1 MAAAGPAQLQVA
13 FEDVA
18 LYFSQEEW
26 ELLTRPEK
34 QLYQDQMLRNYQ
46 ALVSLG
52 CSGSTPDLIHR
63 IELGEAELWIWD
75 AENSRESSGSESLS
89 SGFTALTEK
98 FSTDTSLDCGAE
110 QLTQTLN
117 HYVGDIVEKVL
128 IYGGDI
134 LKFAGDALLALWRVQ
149 QSQMSDIITLA
160 LKCSL
165 RIQKEYGVRE
175 TEVGLK
181 LQVKIGLSA
190 GHISK
195 VVVGDNKHQYFL
207 VLGRAVDEVRLA
219 QNLAK
224 ASEVILSPNC
234 WELCNRNMIEIE
246 TIKDQRSV
254 KARYIKNISEIE
266 FDEFFWKC
274 TKYLQ
279 HYPTGENNSI
289 LRATSTLSPND
300 ELEKSLRKYV
310 MRNILKKID
319 DNQPLEYL
327 SELRPVTIVFV
338 NLQFDKSVSTLDLC
352 KVIHDVSVKIS
363 NLIHVFS
370 GKINKVFMFDKGC
383 TFLCVFGLPG
393 DKQADESAHALDS
406 ALKIFNFC
414 SKTSMEIKIVSIGVT
429 GGSVFCGI
437 VGHHARHEYTVIGQK
452 VNLAARM
459 MMYYPGLVSC
469 DAVTYANS
477 RLPHCF
483 FEELPQAEMKGVVN
497 PGVVYQYLGI
507 SEKPMIGQ
515 AYLTKERS
523 EYYHLLGREK
533 ELEIYNTSLKGFVG
547 STVGHVIIYEG
558 LMGYGKSKLLAEIA
572 YLGQEAGHKVIA
584 MELTKINVQQNFFV
598 IQTLMAM
605 FLGIEACKS
614 DAERQKILQDKLR
627 DVVEE
632 SYYCL
637 LNNIFLVKFPISA
650 EVSEMD
656 HETRTQEM
664 ELFLVKILQKVVE
677 NILIFVIDEAHFI
690 DPASW
695 EFLDNL
701 LSSIPVFMV
710 MSLSPPGR
718 QAWPTCVSAAKIINS
733 TKTTY
738 VQLRELKPSVILQK
752 ACEDLRVV
760 SVSREL
766 EMFLIQ
772 RSHGIPFYCEELL
785 QNLHLKNMLVFQLW
799 EEEEEVDDEWEGLF
813 TNAIPSKA
821 ESPSSSDNELYICT
835 IRQNVNLQNIML
847 PPTLKGI
854 ALAELDNMNSSE
866 QMVVKCA
873 AIIGLTFTTELLL
886 HILPEWT
893 KRKMNQTLAALVDSH
908 IFKCFHK
915 RKDSQKAQSQEM
927 HSTELLVCP
936 GTVRPIGQVSD
947 IRSSVYNLIK
957 QEQLVIQCSVMAF
970 CMPMLQEA
978 AYECWLK
985 RQKKALHLKCARYL
999 EGQAHK
1005 CRRCGEG
1012 DFISFH
1018 RHAVEM
1024 MLESIESQE
1033 NISEQHQEYPFSEAA
1048 SLIICTTLK
1057 RLEGPS
1063 FEGMERKAV
1072 TAEASL
1078 SSTCSPE
1085 SVQMTSEDITTSTF
1099 SKKLELL
1106 LPQDIEKETEKALK
1120 KHKMLPEALK
1130 KHKIL
1135 PEENLKAEEIEKAFL
1150 ERLDEIIHQS
1160 DRDWE
1165 KIKRLGSCECEDI
1178 VESVFVPLARHCMAM
1193 GEYTRGLY
1201 YLLECAAAYLHL
1213 SNNYMAF
1220 CNLNTAENLI
1230 KSVDFRATV
1239 INQFEEATFYSLKS
1253 EVCYNMG
1260 QMNLAKTFIRKALIL
1275 LNRKFPFTLIGVFFK
1290 TLMEE
1295 SKHTSHQ
1302 KKQQFLYS
1310 RSKGEKKL
1318 AFLYQ
1323 QGHCLSLLW
1332 QLFSL
1337 DTATNSKK
1345 FCHLAALMKVNSAEE
1360 SEDESQII
1368 SSYSEFSLCCQMMG
1382 NQDKWMKYELMA
1394 IQRSSHLRV
1403 IGGGLLTTVKLAQSL
1418 AYMKLCLGNLP
1429 LSIQLGYR
1437 AHEMCVR
1444 LKKPKLDYLVLCML
1458 FKALFLSTRYQDCV
1472 QVLSWLEQLAVV
1484 EETIIAMA
1492 CFFSYCLELLLYA
1505 GFSFKSFKECLEF
1518 IQRNEKNCILIS
1530 QNSIMLGLYSS
1541 VAIWFARLQQWGNF
1555 KEPFEKARRLLRRT
1569 SASFFATSGFCRFL
1583 ECEILMLRKHFEE
1596 RPELVRETRTKT
1608 LKDLDQVLS
1617 RCSTSPIC
1625 YPRVYHLKAYI
1636 LLVLGNEEQSQIYL
1650 SQAFQLCDVYGNLLE
1665 KSWLEISNEWWFT
1678 AKGPMEDLWLKAAP
1692 DFRKWKIGMTEKDFP
1707 EIHKTKYLLRVP
1719 ALDINNPF
1727 PEPEIPDV

>member
-1 MAAAGPAQLQVA
+1 MFQDPGQQIAFIANMEQRKSNDCTIIGKVAAHVPDLIVYG
-13 FEDVA
+13 D
-18 LYFSQEEW
+18 FSQEVPFIESFDGV
-26 ELLTRPEK
+26 LLFA
-34 QLYQDQMLRNYQ
+34 D
-46 ALVSLG
+46 
-52 CSGSTPDLIHR
+52 I
-63 IELGEAELWIWD
+63 
-75 AENSRESSGSESLS
+75 

-98 FSTDTSLDCGAE
+98 FSMDTSLDRGAD

-117 HYVGDIVEKVL
+117 HYVGDIVEEVL
-128 IYGGDI
+128 AYGGDI
-134 LKFAGDALLALWRVQ
+134 LNFAGDALLALWKVQ
-149 QSQMSDIITLA
+149 RSQLSDIITLA

-165 RIQKEYGVRE
+165 RIQEEYGVRE
-175 TEVGLK
+175 TEVGLE
-181 LQVKIGLSA
+181 LRVKIGLSA

-207 VLGRAVDEVRLA
+207 VIGRAVDEVRLA

-234 WELCNRNMIEIE
+234 WELCNRSMIEIE
-246 TIKDQRSV
+246 RIKDQRAV

-274 TKYLQ
+274 TEYLQ
-279 HYPTGENNSI
+279 HYPTSESNNI

-338 NLQFDKSVSTLDLC
+338 NLQFDESANTLHLC
-352 KVIHDVSVKIS
+352 KAIHDANVKIS
-363 NLIHVFS
+363 DIIYVFR

-393 DKQADESAHALDS
+393 DKQADESTHALDS
-406 ALKIFNFC
+406 AFKIFNFC
-414 SKTSMEIKIVSIGVT
+414 SERLMKIKLVSIGVT
-429 GGSVFCGI
+429 SGPVFCGVI
-437 VGHHARHEYTVIGQK
+437 GHRVRHEYTVIGQK

-477 RLPHCF
+477 RLPHYF

-497 PGVVYQYLGI
+497 PGVVYHYLGI
-507 SEKPMIGQ
+507 SEKTMFGK
-515 AYLTKERS
+515 AYLTKKRS
-523 EYYHLLGREK
+523 EYYPLLVTQCFLGREK
-533 ELEIYNTSLKGFVG
+533 ELEIYDILLKGFVG
-547 STVGHVIIYEG
+547 STEGHVIMYEG
-558 LMGYGKSKLLAEIA
+558 LMGYGKSQLLAEIA
-572 YLGQEAGHKVIA
+572 YLGHEAGHRVVA
-584 MELTKINVQQNFFV
+584 MELTKVNVQQNFFA
-598 IQTLMAM
+598 IRTLMAM
-605 FLGIEACKS
+605 FLGIDACKS
-614 DAERQKILQDKLR
+614 YDARQHILQGKLGG
-627 DVVEE
+627 VVEE
-632 SYYCL
+632 TYYCL

-650 EVSEMD
+650 EVSKMD
-656 HETRTQEM
+656 NETRTEEM
-664 ELFLVKILQKVVE
+664 ELFLVKILQKAVE
-677 NILIFVIDEAHFI
+677 KDILIFVIDEAHFI
-690 DPASW
+690 DLASW

-701 LSSIPVFMV
+701 LSRIPVFMV
-710 MSLSPPGR
+710 MSLSPPSR
-718 QAWPTCVSAAKIINS
+718 QARLPCVSAANIINS
-733 TKTTY
+733 AKTTY
-738 VQLRELKPSVILQK
+738 VKLRELKPSVILQK
-752 ACEDLRVV
+752 ACQDLGVV
-760 SVSREL
+760 SIPREL

-785 QNLHLKNMLVFQLW
+785 RNLHLNNMLIFHPW
-799 EEEEEVDDEWEGLF
+799 EEEEEEDDEWEGLF
-813 TNAIPSKA
+813 TNAIKAIPSKT
-821 ESPSSSDNELYICT
+821 ESLSSSDNDLYICT
-835 IRQNVNLQNIML
+835 IRQNVKLQNIML

-854 ALAELDNMNSSE
+854 ALAELDNMSPSE

-908 IFKCFHK
+908 IFKCFNK
-915 RKDSQKAQSQEM
+915 RKDSQNAQSQDM
-927 HSTELLVCP
+927 PSTELLVCP
-936 GTVRPIGQVSD
+936 GTVRSIGQESD
-947 IRSSVYNLIK
+947 IRSSVYNRIK
-957 QEQLVIQCSVMAF
+957 QEQLVMQCGVMAF
-970 CMPMLQEA
+970 CMPLLQEA
-978 AYECWLK
+978 AYEIWLK
-985 RQKKALHLKCARYL
+985 SQKKALHLKCVSYL
-999 EGQAHK
+999 EGEAHK

-1018 RHAVEM
+1018 RHTVEM
-1024 MLESIESQE
+1024 TLGSTESQE
-1033 NISEQHQEYPFSEAA
+1033 SSSEQHKEYPFSEAA
-1048 SLIICTTLK
+1048 SLIIYTTLK
-1057 RLEGPS
+1057 RLQAPS

-1078 SSTCSPE
+1078 TSTCSLK
-1085 SVQMTSEDITTSTF
+1085 SVQRTSEDITTSTF

-1106 LPQDIEKETEKALK
+1106 LPQDFEKETVKALK
-1120 KHKMLPEALK
+1120 KHKM
-1130 KHKIL
+1130 L
-1135 PEENLKAEEIEKAFL
+1135 PEENLKAEEIEREFL
-1150 ERLDEIIHQS
+1150 ERLDEIIQQS
-1160 DRDWE
+1160 DRGRE
-1165 KIKRLGSCECEDI
+1165 KIRRLGSCECEEI

-1193 GEYTRGLY
+1193 GEYARALY

-1220 CNLNTAENLI
+1220 SNLDTAESLI
-1230 KSVDFRATV
+1230 KSVDLRATV
-1239 INQFEEATFYSLKS
+1239 INQFEEATFYSLKG

-1260 QMNLAKTFIRKALIL
+1260 QMNLAKKFIRKALIL
-1275 LNRKFPFTLIGVFFK
+1275 LNRRFPFTLIGVFFK
-1290 TLMEE
+1290 TLLEV
-1295 SKHTSHQ
+1295 SKHASHQ

-1310 RSKGEKKL
+1310 RSKGVPSGRLPVYTAGVSRWEKKL

-1345 FCHLAALMKVNSAEE
+1345 FCRLAALMKVNSAEE
-1360 SEDESQII
+1360 SDDESQII
-1368 SSYSEFSLCCQMMG
+1368 SSYTEFSLCCQMMG
-1382 NQDKWMKYELMA
+1382 YQDEWMKYELMA
-1394 IQRSSHLRV
+1394 IQRSSHLQV

-1444 LKKPKLDYLVLCML
+1444 LKKRKLDYLVLCML
-1458 FKALFLSTRYQDCV
+1458 FKALFLSIRYQDCV
-1472 QVLSWLEQLAVV
+1472 QVLSWLEELAV
-1484 EETIIAMA
+1484 EEERIIEMA

-1518 IQRNEKNCILIS
+1518 IQHNEKNCILIS

-1541 VAIWFARLQQWGNF
+1541 LAIWFARLQQWGNF

-1569 SASFFATSGFCRFL
+1569 NASFFATSGFCRFL
-1583 ECEILMLRKHFEE
+1583 ECEVLVLRKHIEE
-1596 RPELVRETRTKT
+1596 KPELVRETRTKT

-1617 RCSTSPIC
+1617 RCSTSPIY

-1650 SQAFQLCDVYGNLLE
+1650 SQAFQLCDIYGNLLE

-1692 DFRKWKIGMTEKDFP
+1692 DFPKWKIGMTEKDFP
-1707 EIHKTKYLLRVP
+1707 ELHKTKYLLRVP

-1727 PEPEIPDV
+1727 PESEILDV

>member
-1 MAAAGPAQLQVA
+1 MEQRKSSDSSIIGKVAAHVPDLIVYG
-13 FEDVA
+13 D
-18 LYFSQEEW
+18 FSQEVPFIESFDGV
-26 ELLTRPEK
+26 LLFA
-34 QLYQDQMLRNYQ
+34 D
-46 ALVSLG
+46 
-52 CSGSTPDLIHR
+52 I
-63 IELGEAELWIWD
+63 
-75 AENSRESSGSESLS
+75 

-98 FSTDTSLDCGAE
+98 FSMDTSLDRGAD

-117 HYVGDIVEKVL
+117 HYVGDIVE
-128 IYGGDI
+128 
-134 LKFAGDALLALWRVQ
+134 GDALLALWKVQ
-149 QSQMSDIITLA
+149 RSQLSDIITLA

-165 RIQKEYGVRE
+165 RIQEEYGVRE
-175 TEVGLK
+175 TEVGLE
-181 LQVKIGLSA
+181 LRVKIGLSA

-207 VLGRAVDEVRLA
+207 VIGRAVDEVRLA

-246 TIKDQRSV
+246 RIKDQRAV
-254 KARYIKNISEIE
+254 KARYIKNISETE

-274 TKYLQ
+274 TEYLQ
-279 HYPTGENNSI
+279 NYPTGESNSI
-289 LRATSTLSPND
+289 LRETSTLSPND
-300 ELEKSLRKYV
+300 ELEKSLRKFV

-338 NLQFDKSVSTLDLC
+338 NLQFDESANTLHLC
-352 KVIHDVSVKIS
+352 KAIHNANMKIS
-363 NLIHVFS
+363 DTIHVFS

-393 DKQADESAHALDS
+393 DKQADESTHALDS
-406 ALKIFNFC
+406 AFKIFNF
-414 SKTSMEIKIVSIGVT
+414 
-429 GGSVFCGI
+429 F
-437 VGHHARHEYTVIGQK
+437 IGQK

-477 RLPHCF
+477 RLPHYF
-483 FEELPQAEMKGVVN
+483 FEELPQTEMKGVVN
-497 PGVVYQYLGI
+497 PGVVYHYLGI
-507 SEKPMIGQ
+507 SEKTMIGK

-523 EYYHLLGREK
+523 ECYPLLGREK
-533 ELEIYNTSLKGFVG
+533 ELEIYDTLLKGFVG
-547 STVGHVIIYEG
+547 STEGRIIMYEG
-558 LMGYGKSKLLAEIA
+558 LMGYGKSQLLAEIA
-572 YLGQEAGHKVIA
+572 YLGQKAGHRVVA
-584 MELTKINVQQNFFV
+584 MELTKINVQQNFFA
-598 IQTLMAM
+598 IRTLMAM
-605 FLGIEACKS
+605 FLGIDACKS
-614 DAERQKILQDKLR
+614 YDARQHILQGKLR
-627 DVVEE
+627 GVVEQT
-632 SYYCL
+632 YYCL
-637 LNNIFLVKFPISA
+637 LNNIFLVKA
-650 EVSEMD
+650 
-656 HETRTQEM
+656 
-664 ELFLVKILQKVVE
+664 VE
-677 NILIFVIDEAHFI
+677 KDILIFVIDEAHFI

-710 MSLSPPGR
+710 MSLAPFSC
-718 QAWPTCVSAAKIINS
+718 QARLPCVSAASIINNA
-733 TKTTY
+733 KTIY
-738 VQLRELKPSVILQK
+738 VQLQELKPSVILQK
-752 ACEDLRVV
+752 ACQDLGVV
-760 SVSREL
+760 SIPREL
-766 EMFLIQ
+766 ETFLIQ

-785 QNLHLKNMLVFQLW
+785 RNLHLNNMLIFHLW
-799 EEEEEVDDEWEGLF
+799 EEEEEVDDEWEILF
-813 TNAIPSKA
+813 TNAIKVIPSKT
-821 ESPSSSDNELYICT
+821 ESLSSLDNDLYICT
-835 IRQNVNLQNIML
+835 IRQNVKLQNIML

-854 ALAELDNMNSSE
+854 ALAELDNMSPSE

-908 IFKCFHK
+908 IFKCFNK
-915 RKDSQKAQSQEM
+915 RKDSQNAQSQDM
-927 HSTELLVCP
+927 PSIELLVCR
-936 GTVRPIGQVSD
+936 GMVRSTGQESD
-947 IRSSVYNLIK
+947 IRSSVYNRIK
-957 QEQLVIQCSVMAF
+957 QEQLVMQCSIMAF
-970 CMPMLQEA
+970 CTPLLQEA
-978 AYECWLK
+978 AYEVWLK
-985 RQKKALHLKCARYL
+985 SQKKALHLKCVSYL

-1018 RHAVEM
+1018 RHTVEM
-1024 MLESIESQE
+1024 ILVNTGSQE
-1033 NISEQHQEYPFSEAA
+1033 DISEQHKEYPFSEAA
-1048 SLIICTTLK
+1048 SLIIKTTLK
-1057 RLEGPS
+1057 NLQAPS
-1063 FEGMERKAV
+1063 FEG
-1072 TAEASL
+1072 
-1078 SSTCSPE
+1078 
-1085 SVQMTSEDITTSTF
+1085 DG
-1099 SKKLELL
+1099 
-1106 LPQDIEKETEKALK
+1106 EKA
-1120 KHKMLPEALK
+1120 PSQGA
-1130 KHKIL
+1130 IDYG
-1135 PEENLKAEEIEKAFL
+1135 PAPQRAEEIEKEFL
-1150 ERLDEIIHQS
+1150 ERLDEIIQHS
-1160 DRDWE
+1160 DRDQE
-1165 KIKRLGSCECEDI
+1165 KIRRLGSCKCEEI

-1193 GEYTRGLY
+1193 GEYARALY

-1239 INQFEEATFYSLKS
+1239 INQFEEATFYSLKG

-1260 QMNLAKTFIRKALIL
+1260 QMNLAKKFIRKALIL
-1275 LNRKFPFTLIGVFFK
+1275 LNRRFPFTLIGVFFK
-1290 TLMEE
+1290 TLVEV
-1295 SKHTSHQ
+1295 SKHASHQ

-1345 FCHLAALMKVNSAEE
+1345 FCRLAALMKVNSAEE

-1368 SSYSEFSLCCQMMG
+1368 SSYTEFSLCCQMMG
-1382 NQDKWMKYELMA
+1382 YQDEWMKYELMA
-1394 IQRSSHLRV
+1394 IQRSSHLQV

-1458 FKALFLSTRYQDCV
+1458 FKALFLSIRYQDCV
-1472 QVLSWLEQLAVV
+1472 RVLSWMEELVV
-1484 EETIIAMA
+1484 KEERIIGMA
-1492 CFFSYCLELLLYA
+1492 YFFSYCLELLLYA

-1518 IQRNEKNCILIS
+1518 IQRNEKNCILMS

-1541 VAIWFARLQQWGNF
+1541 LAIWFARLHQWGNF

-1569 SASFFATSGFCRFL
+1569 NASFFAISGFCRFL
-1583 ECEILMLRKHFEE
+1583 ECEVLVLRKHIEE
-1596 RPELVRETRTKT
+1596 KPESVRDTRTKT

-1617 RCSTSPIC
+1617 RCSTSPIY
-1625 YPRVYHLKAYI
+1625 YPRVYHLKAYTF
-1636 LLVLGNEEQSQIYL
+1636 LVLGSEEQSQIYL
-1650 SQAFQLCDVYGNLLE
+1650 SKAFKLCDIYGNLLE

-1678 AKGPMEDLWLKAAP
+1678 GKDPMEDLWLKAAP
-1692 DFRKWKIGMTEKDFP
+1692 DFPKWEIGMTEEDFP

-1719 ALDINNPF
+1719 VLDINNPF

>member
-1 MAAAGPAQLQVA
+1 MEQRKPSDSTTIGKVAAHVPDLIVYG
-13 FEDVA
+13 D
-18 LYFSQEEW
+18 FSQEVPFIESFDGV
-26 ELLTRPEK
+26 LLFA
-34 QLYQDQMLRNYQ
+34 D
-46 ALVSLG
+46 
-52 CSGSTPDLIHR
+52 I
-63 IELGEAELWIWD
+63 
-75 AENSRESSGSESLS
+75 

-98 FSTDTSLDCGAE
+98 FSMDTSLDRGVE
-110 QLTQTLN
+110 QLTQALN
-117 HYVGDIVEKVL
+117 HYVGDIVEEVL

-134 LKFAGDALLALWRVQ
+134 LNFAGDALLALWKVQ
-149 QSQMSDIITLA
+149 RSQLSDIITLA

-181 LQVKIGLSA
+181 LRVKIGLSA

-207 VLGRAVDEVRLA
+207 VIGRAVDEVRLA

-246 TIKDQRSV
+246 RIKDQRAM
-254 KARYIKNISEIE
+254 KAKYIKNISEIE
-266 FDEFFWKC
+266 FDKFFWKC
-274 TKYLQ
+274 TEYLQ
-279 HYPTGENNSI
+279 HYPTGESNSI

-338 NLQFDKSVSTLDLC
+338 NLQFDESANTLHLC
-352 KVIHDVSVKIS
+352 KAIHDANVKIS
-363 NLIHVFS
+363 NIIHVFS

-393 DKQADESAHALDS
+393 DKKADESTHALDS
-406 ALKIFNFC
+406 AFKIFNFC
-414 SKTSMEIKIVSIGVT
+414 SEMLMKIKLVSIGVT
-429 GGSVFCGI
+429 SGPVFCGV
-437 VGHHARHEYTVIGQK
+437 VGHRVRHEYTVIGQK

-477 RLPHCF
+477 RLPHYF
-483 FEELPQAEMKGVVN
+483 FEELPQTEMKGVVN
-497 PGVVYQYLGI
+497 PGMVYHYLGI
-507 SEKPMIGQ
+507 IDITKIGT

-533 ELEIYNTSLKGFVG
+533 ELEIYDTLLKGFVG
-547 STVGHVIIYEG
+547 STEGRVIMYEG
-558 LMGYGKSKLLAEIA
+558 LMGSGKSQLLAEIA
-572 YLGQEAGHKVIA
+572 YLGQEAGHKVVA
-584 MELTKINVQQNFFV
+584 MELTKVNVQQNFFA
-598 IQTLMAM
+598 IQTLMAV
-605 FLGIEACKS
+605 FLGIDACKS
-614 DAERQKILQDKLR
+614 YVARERILQGKLQG
-627 DVVEE
+627 VVEE

-637 LNNIFLVKFPISA
+637 LNNIFRV
-650 EVSEMD
+650 
-656 HETRTQEM
+656 Q
-664 ELFLVKILQKVVE
+664 VVE
-677 NILIFVIDEAHFI
+677 KDILIFVIDEAHFI

-701 LSSIPVFMV
+701 LSNIPVFMV
-710 MSLSPPGR
+710 MSLSPPSR
-718 QAWPTCVSAAKIINS
+718 QAWLPCVSAANIIKS

-752 ACEDLRVV
+752 ACQDLGVV
-760 SVSREL
+760 SIPREL
-766 EMFLIQ
+766 ETFLIQ

-785 QNLHLKNMLVFQLW
+785 RNLHLKNMLMFHLW
-799 EEEEEVDDEWEGLF
+799 EEEEEVDYEWEGLF
-813 TNAIPSKA
+813 TNAIKVIPYKT
-821 ESPSSSDNELYICT
+821 ESLSSSDNELYICT
-835 IRQNVNLQNIML
+835 IRQNVKLQNIML

-854 ALAELDNMNSSE
+854 ALAVLDNMSPSE

-873 AIIGLTFTTELLL
+873 AIIGLTFTTDLLL

-893 KRKMNQTLAALVDSH
+893 KRKMNETLAALVDSH
-908 IFKCFHK
+908 IFKCFNK
-915 RKDSQKAQSQEM
+915 RKDSQNVQSQDM
-927 HSTELLVCP
+927 PSTELLVCP
-936 GTVRPIGQVSD
+936 RTVRPIGQESG
-947 IRSSVYNLIK
+947 ICSSVYNLIK
-957 QEQLVIQCSVMAF
+957 QEQLVIQCGVMAF
-970 CMPMLQEA
+970 CMPLLQEA
-978 AYECWLK
+978 AYEIWLK
-985 RQKKALHLKCARYL
+985 SQKEALHLKCVSYL

-1005 CRRCGEG
+1005 CRCCGEG

-1018 RHAVEM
+1018 RHTVEM
-1024 MLESIESQE
+1024 MLESLESQE
-1033 NISEQHQEYPFSEAA
+1033 NISEQHKEYPFSEAA
-1048 SLIICTTLK
+1048 SLIIYTTLK
-1057 RLEGPS
+1057 RLQGPS
-1063 FEGMERKAV
+1063 F
-1072 TAEASL
+1072 
-1078 SSTCSPE
+1078 
-1085 SVQMTSEDITTSTF
+1085 EDITTSTF

-1106 LPQDIEKETEKALK
+1106 LPQDIEKETVKALT
-1120 KHKMLPEALK
+1120 KHKM
-1130 KHKIL
+1130 L
-1135 PEENLKAEEIEKAFL
+1135 PEENLKAEEIEKEFL
-1150 ERLDEIIHQS
+1150 ERLDEIIQQS
-1160 DRDWE
+1160 DRGQE
-1165 KIKRLGSCECEDI
+1165 KIRRLGSCECEEI
-1178 VESVFVPLARHCMAM
+1178 VESVFVPLAWHCMAM
-1193 GEYTRGLY
+1193 GEYARALY

-1220 CNLNTAENLI
+1220 GNLNTAENLI

-1239 INQFEEATFYSLKS
+1239 INQFEEATFYSLKG

-1260 QMNLAKTFIRKALIL
+1260 QMNLAKKFIRKALIL
-1275 LNRKFPFTLIGVFFK
+1275 LNRRFPFTLIEVFFK
-1290 TLMEE
+1290 TLMEV

-1310 RSKGEKKL
+1310 HSKREKKL

-1332 QLFSL
+1332 QLLSL

-1345 FCHLAALMKVNSAEE
+1345 FCRLAALMKVNSAEE
-1360 SEDESQII
+1360 SGDESQII
-1368 SSYSEFSLCCQMMG
+1368 SSYMEFSLCCQMMG
-1382 NQDKWMKYELMA
+1382 YQDEWMKYELMA
-1394 IQRSSHLRV
+1394 IQRSSHLQV

-1458 FKALFLSTRYQDCV
+1458 FKALFLSIRYQDCV
-1472 QVLSWLEQLAVV
+1472 RVLSWLEELVV
-1484 EETIIAMA
+1484 EEERIIGMA

-1518 IQRNEKNCILIS
+1518 IQRNETNCILMS

-1541 VAIWFARLQQWGNF
+1541 LAIWFARLHQWGNF

-1583 ECEILMLRKHFEE
+1583 ECEILMLRKHIEE
-1596 RPELVRETRTKT
+1596 KPKLVRETRTKT

-1617 RCSTSPIC
+1617 RCSTSPIY

-1636 LLVLGNEEQSQIYL
+1636 LLMLGNEEQSQIYL
-1650 SQAFQLCDVYGNLLE
+1650 SQAFQLCDIYGNLLE
-1665 KSWLEISNEWWFT
+1665 KSWLEISDEWWFT

-1692 DFRKWKIGMTEKDFP
+1692 DFPKWEKGMTERDFP

>member
-1 MAAAGPAQLQVA
+1 MANIDQRKSSDSTTIGKVAAHVPDLIVYG
-13 FEDVA
+13 D
-18 LYFSQEEW
+18 FSQEVPFIESFDGV
-26 ELLTRPEK
+26 LLFA
-34 QLYQDQMLRNYQ
+34 D
-46 ALVSLG
+46 
-52 CSGSTPDLIHR
+52 I
-63 IELGEAELWIWD
+63 
-75 AENSRESSGSESLS
+75 

-98 FSTDTSLDCGAE
+98 FSMDTNLDRGAD

-117 HYVGDIVEKVL
+117 HYVGDIVEEVL

-134 LKFAGDALLALWRVQ
+134 LNFAGDALLALWKVQ
-149 QSQMSDIITLA
+149 RNQLSDIITLA

-165 RIQKEYGVRE
+165 RIQEEYGVRE
-175 TEVGLK
+175 TEVGLE
-181 LQVKIGLSA
+181 LRVKIGLSA

-207 VLGRAVDEVRLA
+207 VIGRAVDEVRLA

-246 TIKDQRSV
+246 RIKDERAV
-254 KARYIKNISEIE
+254 KARYIKNISELE

-274 TKYLQ
+274 TDYLQ
-279 HYPTGENNSI
+279 NYPTGESNNI
-289 LRATSTLSPND
+289 LRATSTLDPND

-338 NLQFDKSVSTLDLC
+338 NLQFDESANTLHLC
-352 KVIHDVSVKIS
+352 KAIHDANVKIS
-363 NLIHVFS
+363 DVIHVFS

-393 DKQADESAHALDS
+393 DKQADESTHALES
-406 ALKIFNFC
+406 AFKIFNFC
-414 SKTSMEIKIVSIGVT
+414 SEKLMKIKLVSIGVT
-429 GGSVFCGI
+429 SGPVFCGV
-437 VGHHARHEYTVIGQK
+437 VGHRVRHEYTVIGQK

-469 DAVTYANS
+469 DVVTYANS
-477 RLPHCF
+477 RLPPYF
-483 FEELPQAEMKGVVN
+483 FEALPQTEMKGVVN

-507 SEKPMIGQ
+507 SEKTMIGK
-515 AYLTKERS
+515 AYITKERS
-523 EYYHLLGREK
+523 EYYPLLGREK
-533 ELEIYNTSLKGFVG
+533 ELEIYDTLLKGFVG
-547 STVGHVIIYEG
+547 STEGRVIMYEG
-558 LMGYGKSKLLAEIA
+558 LMGYGKSQLLAEIA
-572 YLGQEAGHKVIA
+572 YLGQKAGHRVVA
-584 MELTKINVQQNFFV
+584 MELTKVNVQQNFFA
-598 IQTLMAM
+598 IRTLMAM
-605 FLGIEACKS
+605 FLGIDACKS
-614 DAERQKILQDKLR
+614 YDARQHILQSKLR
-627 DVVEE
+627 GVVEE
-632 SYYCL
+632 TYYCL
-637 LNNIFLVKFPISA
+637 LNSIFLVKA
-650 EVSEMD
+650 
-656 HETRTQEM
+656 
-664 ELFLVKILQKVVE
+664 VE
-677 NILIFVIDEAHFI
+677 KDILIFVIDEAHFI

-710 MSLSPPGR
+710 MSLSPPSR
-718 QAWPTCVSAAKIINS
+718 QPRLPCVSAASIINS
-733 TKTTY
+733 AKTTY

-752 ACEDLRVV
+752 ACQDLGVV
-760 SVSREL
+760 SIPREL
-766 EMFLIQ
+766 ETFLTQ

-785 QNLHLKNMLVFQLW
+785 RNLHLNNMLIFRLW

-813 TNAIPSKA
+813 IKVIPSKT
-821 ESPSSSDNELYICT
+821 ESLSSLDSDLYICT
-835 IRQNVNLQNIML
+835 IRQNVKLQNIML

-854 ALAELDNMNSSE
+854 ALAELDNMSPSE

-886 HILPEWT
+886 YILPEWT
-893 KRKMNQTLAALVDSH
+893 KRKMNQTLAALVESH
-908 IFKCFHK
+908 IFKCFNK
-915 RKDSQKAQSQEM
+915 RKDSQKVQSQDM
-927 HSTELLVCP
+927 PSTELIVCP
-936 GTVRPIGQVSD
+936 GTVRSTGQESD
-947 IRSSVYNLIK
+947 IRSSVYNRIK
-957 QEQLVIQCSVMAF
+957 QEQLVIQCSAMAF
-970 CMPMLQEA
+970 CMPLLQEA
-978 AYECWLK
+978 AYEVWLK
-985 RQKKALHLKCARYL
+985 SQKKALHLKCVSYL
-999 EGQAHK
+999 AGQAHK

-1018 RHAVEM
+1018 RHTVEM
-1024 MLESIESQE
+1024 MLESTESQE
-1033 NISEQHQEYPFSEAA
+1033 DLSEQHKEYPFSEAA
-1048 SLIICTTLK
+1048 SLIINTTLK
-1057 RLEGPS
+1057 KLQSPS

-1078 SSTCSPE
+1078 VTTCSPE
-1085 SVQMTSEDITTSTF
+1085 SVQRTSEGASLTRISVSRQPSPEIFQTPNADITTSTV
-1099 SKKLELL
+1099 SKKL
-1106 LPQDIEKETEKALK
+1106 LPQDIEKETVKALK
-1120 KHKMLPEALK
+1120 KHKM
-1130 KHKIL
+1130 L
-1135 PEENLKAEEIEKAFL
+1135 PEENLKAEEIEKEFL
-1150 ERLDEIIHQS
+1150 ERLDEIIQNS
-1160 DRDWE
+1160 DRGRE
-1165 KIKRLGSCECEDI
+1165 KIRRMGSCECEEI

-1193 GEYTRGLY
+1193 GDYARALY

-1230 KSVDFRATV
+1230 KSVDRRATV
-1239 INQFEEATFYSLKS
+1239 ISQFEEATFYSLKG

-1260 QMNLAKTFIRKALIL
+1260 QMNLAKKFIRKALIL
-1275 LNRKFPFTLIGVFFK
+1275 LNRSFPFTLIGVVFK
-1290 TLMEE
+1290 TLMEV
-1295 SKHTSHQ
+1295 SKHASHQ

-1310 RSKGEKKL
+1310 RSKGCLLCDREKKL

-1323 QGHCLSLLW
+1323 QGQCLSLLW

-1345 FCHLAALMKVNSAEE
+1345 FCRLAALMKVNSAEE

-1368 SSYSEFSLCCQMMG
+1368 SSYTEFSLCCQMMG
-1382 NQDKWMKYELMA
+1382 YQDEWMKYELMA
-1394 IQRSSHLRV
+1394 IQRSSHLQV

-1437 AHEMCVR
+1437 AHDMCVH

-1458 FKALFLSTRYQDCV
+1458 FKALFLSIRYEDCV
-1472 QVLSWLEQLAVV
+1472 RVLSWLEELAV
-1484 EETIIAMA
+1484 EEDRVIGMA

-1518 IQRNEKNCILIS
+1518 IQLNEKNCILMS

-1541 VAIWFARLQQWGNF
+1541 LAIWFARLEQWGNF

-1569 SASFFATSGFCRFL
+1569 SASFFSTSGFCRFL
-1583 ECEILMLRKHFEE
+1583 ECEVLLLRKHIEE
-1596 RPELVRETRTKT
+1596 KPESVRETRTKT

-1617 RCSTSPIC
+1617 RCATSPIY
-1625 YPRVYHLKAYI
+1625 YPSVYHLKAYI
-1636 LLVLGNEEQSQIYL
+1636 LLVLGNEEQSQLYL
-1650 SQAFQLCDVYGNLLE
+1650 SQAFKLCDIYGNLLE

-1678 AKGPMEDLWLKAAP
+1678 AKCPMEDLWLKAVP
-1692 DFRKWKIGMTEKDFP
+1692 DFPKWEIGMTEKDFP
-1707 EIHKTKYLLRVP
+1707 KIHKTKYLLRVP
-1719 ALDINNPF
+1719 TLDINNPF
-1727 PEPEIPDV
+1727 PEPEFPDV

>member
-1 MAAAGPAQLQVA
+1 MEQRKPSDSTTIGKVAAHVPDLIVYG
-13 FEDVA
+13 D
-18 LYFSQEEW
+18 FSQEVPFIENFDGV
-26 ELLTRPEK
+26 LLFA
-34 QLYQDQMLRNYQ
+34 D
-46 ALVSLG
+46 
-52 CSGSTPDLIHR
+52 I
-63 IELGEAELWIWD
+63 
-75 AENSRESSGSESLS
+75 
-89 SGFTALTEK
+89 SGFTALSEK
-98 FSTDTSLDCGAE
+98 FSMDTSLDRGVE

-117 HYVGDIVEKVL
+117 HYVGDIVEEVL

-134 LKFAGDALLALWRVQ
+134 LNFAGDALLALWKVQ
-149 QSQMSDIITLA
+149 RSQLSDIITLA

-165 RIQKEYGVRE
+165 RIQEEYGVRE
-175 TEVGLK
+175 TEVGLT
-181 LQVKIGLSA
+181 LRVKIGLSA

-207 VLGRAVDEVRLA
+207 VIGRAVDEVRLA

-246 TIKDQRSV
+246 RIKDQRAM
-254 KARYIKNISEIE
+254 KAKYIKTISETE

-274 TKYLQ
+274 TEYLQ
-279 HYPTGENNSI
+279 HYPTGESDSI

-338 NLQFDKSVSTLDLC
+338 NLQFDESANTLHLC
-352 KVIHDVSVKIS
+352 KAIHDANVKIS
-363 NLIHVFS
+363 NIIHVFS

-393 DKQADESAHALDS
+393 DKQADESTHALDS
-406 ALKIFNFC
+406 AFKIFNFC
-414 SKTSMEIKIVSIGVT
+414 SETLMKIKLVSIGVT
-429 GGSVFCGI
+429 SGPVFCGV
-437 VGHHARHEYTVIGQK
+437 VGHRVRHEYTVIGQK

-477 RLPHCF
+477 RLPHYF
-483 FEELPQAEMKGVVN
+483 FEELPQTEMKGVVN
-497 PGVVYQYLGI
+497 PGVVYHYLGI
-507 SEKPMIGQ
+507 IEITRIGT

-523 EYYHLLGREK
+523 EYYPLLGREK
-533 ELEIYNTSLKGFVG
+533 ELEIYDTLLKGFVG
-547 STVGHVIIYEG
+547 STEGRVIMYEG
-558 LMGYGKSKLLAEIA
+558 LMGFGKSQLLAEIA
-572 YLGQEAGHKVIA
+572 YLGQEAGHKVVA
-584 MELTKINVQQNFFV
+584 MELTKVNVQQNFFA
-598 IQTLMAM
+598 IRTLMAM
-605 FLGIEACKS
+605 FLGIDACKS
-614 DAERQKILQDKLR
+614 YVARERILQGKLR
-627 DVVEE
+627 GVIEE

-637 LNNIFLVKFPISA
+637 LNNIFRVQFRTSA
-650 EVSEMD
+650 EVLKMD
-656 HETRTQEM
+656 NETRTEEM
-664 ELFLVKILQKVVE
+664 ELFLVTILQKVVDKD
-677 NILIFVIDEAHFI
+677 ILIFVIDEAHFI

-701 LSSIPVFMV
+701 LSNIPVFMV
-710 MSLSPPGR
+710 MSLSPPSR
-718 QAWPTCVSAAKIINS
+718 QAWLPCVSAANIIKS

-752 ACEDLRVV
+752 ACQDLGVV
-760 SVSREL
+760 SIPREL
-766 EMFLIQ
+766 ETFLIQ

-785 QNLHLKNMLVFQLW
+785 RNLHLKNMLIFHLW

-813 TNAIPSKA
+813 TNAIKVIPSKT
-821 ESPSSSDNELYICT
+821 ESLSSSDNELYICT
-835 IRQNVNLQNIML
+835 IRQNVKLQNIML

-854 ALAELDNMNSSE
+854 ALAELDNMSPSE

-873 AIIGLTFTTELLL
+873 AIIGLTFTTDLLL

-908 IFKCFHK
+908 IFKCFNK
-915 RKDSQKAQSQEM
+915 RKDSQSAQSQDM
-927 HSTELLVCP
+927 PSTELLVCP
-936 GTVRPIGQVSD
+936 RTVRPIGQESG

-957 QEQLVIQCSVMAF
+957 QEQLVIQCGVMAF
-970 CMPMLQEA
+970 CMPLLQEA
-978 AYECWLK
+978 AYEIWLK
-985 RQKKALHLKCARYL
+985 SQKKALHLKCVSYL

-1018 RHAVEM
+1018 RHTVEM
-1024 MLESIESQE
+1024 MLESLESQE
-1033 NISEQHQEYPFSEAA
+1033 NISEQHKEYPFSEAA
-1048 SLIICTTLK
+1048 SLIIYTTLQ
-1057 RLEGPS
+1057 RLQGPS

-1078 SSTCSPE
+1078 TSTCSPE
-1085 SVQMTSEDITTSTF
+1085 SVQRTSEDITTSTF

-1106 LPQDIEKETEKALK
+1106 LPQDIEKETVKALK
-1120 KHKMLPEALK
+1120 KDKM
-1130 KHKIL
+1130 L
-1135 PEENLKAEEIEKAFL
+1135 PEENLKAEETEKEFL
-1150 ERLDEIIHQS
+1150 ERLDEIIQQS
-1160 DRDWE
+1160 DRGQE
-1165 KIKRLGSCECEDI
+1165 KIRRLGSCECEEI
-1178 VESVFVPLARHCMAM
+1178 VESVFVPLAWHCMAM
-1193 GEYTRGLY
+1193 GEYARALY

-1239 INQFEEATFYSLKS
+1239 INRFEEATFYSLKG
-1253 EVCYNMG
+1253 EPAKVG
-1260 QMNLAKTFIRKALIL
+1260 EQMS
-1275 LNRKFPFTLIGVFFK
+1275 PFLPNA
-1290 TLMEE
+1290 
-1295 SKHTSHQ
+1295 H
-1302 KKQQFLYS
+1302 
-1310 RSKGEKKL
+1310 REKKL

-1345 FCHLAALMKVNSAEE
+1345 FCRLAALMKMNSAEE
-1360 SEDESQII
+1360 SGDESQII
-1368 SSYSEFSLCCQMMG
+1368 SSYMEFSLCCQMMG
-1382 NQDKWMKYELMA
+1382 YQDEWMKYELMA
-1394 IQRSSHLRV
+1394 IQRSSHLQV

-1458 FKALFLSTRYQDCV
+1458 FKALFLSIRYQDCV
-1472 QVLSWLEQLAVV
+1472 RVLSWLEELVV
-1484 EETIIAMA
+1484 EEERIIGMA

-1518 IQRNEKNCILIS
+1518 IQRNETNCILMS

-1541 VAIWFARLQQWGNF
+1541 LAIWFARLQQWGNF

-1583 ECEILMLRKHFEE
+1583 ECEILMLRKHIEE
-1596 RPELVRETRTKT
+1596 KPKLVRETRTKT

-1617 RCSTSPIC
+1617 RCSTSPIY

-1636 LLVLGNEEQSQIYL
+1636 LLMLGNEEQSQNYL
-1650 SQAFQLCDVYGNLLE
+1650 SQAFQLCDIYGNLLE
-1665 KSWLEISNEWWFT
+1665 KSWLEISDEWWFT

-1692 DFRKWKIGMTEKDFP
+1692 DFPKWEKGMTEKDFP

>member
-1 MAAAGPAQLQVA
+1 MEQRKPSDSTTIGKVAAHVPDLIVYG
-13 FEDVA
+13 D
-18 LYFSQEEW
+18 FSQELPFIESFDGV
-26 ELLTRPEK
+26 LLFA
-34 QLYQDQMLRNYQ
+34 D
-46 ALVSLG
+46 
-52 CSGSTPDLIHR
+52 I
-63 IELGEAELWIWD
+63 
-75 AENSRESSGSESLS
+75 

-149 QSQMSDIITLA
+149 RSQMSDIITLA

-274 TKYLQ
+274 TEYLQ

-338 NLQFDKSVSTLDLC
+338 NLQFDKSVRTLDLC

-363 NLIHVFS
+363 NIIHVFS

-406 ALKIFNFC
+406 AFKIFNFC
-414 SKTSMEIKIVSIGVT
+414 SKMSMKIKIVSIGVT
-429 GGSVFCGI
+429 RGSVFCGI

-497 PGVVYQYLGI
+497 PGVVYHYLGI

-515 AYLTKERS
+515 AQLTKERS

-533 ELEIYNTSLKGFVG
+533 ELEIYNSSLKGFVG
-547 STVGHVIIYEG
+547 STVGRVIIYEG

-627 DVVEE
+627 SVVEE

-637 LNNIFLVKFPISA
+637 LNNIFLVKFPTSA

-656 HETRTQEM
+656 HETRTEEM
-664 ELFLVKILQKVVE
+664 ELILVKILQKVVE
-677 NILIFVIDEAHFI
+677 KNILIFVIDEAHFI

-695 EFLDNL
+695 EFLDDL

-718 QAWPTCVSAAKIINS
+718 QAWPTCVSAANIINS
-733 TKTTY
+733 RKTTY

-752 ACEDLRVV
+752 ACEDLGVV

-766 EMFLIQ
+766 EMGQVMTYPPI
-772 RSHGIPFYCEELL
+772 Y
-785 QNLHLKNMLVFQLW
+785 LHYSSQLNTA
-799 EEEEEVDDEWEGLF
+799 V
-813 TNAIPSKA
+813 TNAIPSKT

-835 IRQNVNLQNIML
+835 IRQNVKLQNIML

-927 HSTELLVCP
+927 PSTELLVCP

-947 IRSSVYNLIK
+947 IRSSVYNRIK
-957 QEQLVIQCSVMAF
+957 QEQLLIQCGVMAF

-985 RQKKALHLKCARYL
+985 SQKKALHLKCASYL

-1130 KHKIL
+1130 KHKKL
-1135 PEENLKAEEIEKAFL
+1135 PEENLKAEEIEKEFL
-1150 ERLDEIIHQS
+1150 ERLDEIIQQS

-1165 KIKRLGSCECEDI
+1165 KIKRLGSCECEEI
-1178 VESVFVPLARHCMAM
+1178 VEAVFVPLARHCMAM

-1239 INQFEEATFYSLKS
+1239 INQFEEATFYRLKG
-1253 EVCYNMG
+1253 EPAKVG
-1260 QMNLAKTFIRKALIL
+1260 EQMSPVLPNAHR
-1275 LNRKFPFTLIGVFFK
+1275 
-1290 TLMEE
+1290 
-1295 SKHTSHQ
+1295 
-1302 KKQQFLYS
+1302 
-1310 RSKGEKKL
+1310 EKKL

-1382 NQDKWMKYELMA
+1382 NEDKWMKYELMA

-1418 AYMKLCLGNLP
+1418 ASMKLCLGNLP

-1484 EETIIAMA
+1484 EETIIGMA

-1518 IQRNEKNCILIS
+1518 IQRNEKNCILMS

-1583 ECEILMLRKHFEE
+1583 ECEILMLRKHLEE
-1596 RPELVRETRTKT
+1596 RPELVWETRTKT

-1692 DFRKWKIGMTEKDFP
+1692 DFRKWEIGMTERDFP